1 MDTASWSRVGRRC
14 RRRLA
19 VLDAVLLFRE
29 ALYGALVIALACSVL
44 GVYVVLRRI
53 VFVGAALAQLS
64 SGGIALGMF
73 LNGIGVG
80 GELTHHPVAMALIVT
95 IAGAVFF
102 GLGGG
107 GRSRVPPDAVI
118 GVTYAVAAAAGILLI
133 AKAKSGEAHDIFLQG
148 NILGITRADTLVLL
162 AVAVPVLLVHLAF
175 YKEFLFVSFD
185 RETART
191 LGYNVTLWNLLRY
204 LTLGLV
210 ISFAMQFAVVMLVFN
225 FLVVPAVT
233 GLLLA
238 RSMAG
243 TFATAVVAAVLAAI
257 IGFSLSVP
265 FDLPSGPAIVA
276 VSGLLA
282 LLAWGVRRL
291 QRRG

>member
-1 MDTASWSRVGRRC
+1 
-14 RRRLA
+14 

-29 ALYGALVIALACSVL
+29 ALYGALVIAVACSVL

-64 SGGIALGMF
+64 SAGIALSMY
-73 LNGIGVG
+73 LSGIGVAAG
-80 GELTHHPVAMALIVT
+80 LTGHPVAMALVVT
-95 IAGAVFF
+95 LAGALFF
-102 GLGGG
+102 GAEGGG
-107 GRSRVPPDAVI
+107 ARGPVPPDATI

-148 NILGITRADTLVLL
+148 NILSITLKDTLVLL
-162 AVAVPVLLVHLAF
+162 GVSVPVLLVHLLF

-191 LGYNVTLWNLLRY
+191 LGYRVGGWNMLLY

-210 ISFAMQFAVVMLVFN
+210 IAFAMQFAGVMLVFN
-225 FLVVPAVT
+225 FLVLPAVT

-238 RSMAG
+238 RRMGGVFFWSVAS
-243 TFATAVVAAVLAAI
+243 AVVAAV
-257 IGFSLSVP
+257 IGFVLSVP
-265 FDLPSGPAIVA
+265 FDLPTGPAIICI
-276 VSGLLA
+276 SGLLA

-291 QRRG
+291 RG

>member
-1 MDTASWSRVGRRC
+1 VSNTLSTI
-14 RRRLA
+14 
-19 VLDAVLLFRE
+19 LLFRE

-64 SGGIALGMF
+64 SAGIALGMF
-73 LNGIGVG
+73 LYGIGIG

-107 GRSRVPPDAVI
+107 GRSGVPADAVI
-118 GVTYAVAAAAGILLI
+118 GVTYAVAAAVGIVLI
-133 AKAKSGEAHDIFLQG
+133 AKAKTGEAHDIFLQG

-162 AVAVPVLLVHLAF
+162 SIAVPVLIIHAVF

-191 LGYNVTLWNLLRY
+191 LGYNVTFWNLLLY
-204 LTLGLV
+204 FTLGVV
-210 ISFAMQFAVVMLVFN
+210 IANAMQFAGVMLVFN
-225 FLVVPAVT
+225 FLVLPAVT
-233 GLLLA
+233 GLLIA
-238 RSMAG
+238 RSMRG
-243 TFATAVVAAVLAAI
+243 IFTVAVASALLSALL
-257 IGFSLSVP
+257 GFSLSVP
-265 FDLPSGPAIVA
+265 FDLPSGPAIIV
-276 VSGLLA
+276 VSGAIA
-282 LLAWGVRRL
+282 LIAWGFRKVT
-291 QRRG
+291 QA

>member
-1 MDTASWSRVGRRC
+1 MFES
-14 RRRLA
+14 
-19 VLDAVLLFRE
+19 VLLFRE

-53 VFVGAALAQLS
+53 VFVGAAIAQLS
-64 SGGIALGMF
+64 SAGIALAMYLSG
-73 LNGIGVG
+73 LGV
-80 GELTHHPVAMALIVT
+80 
-95 IAGAVFF
+95 AGAVTGHPTVMALLVTLAGALFF
-102 GLGGG
+102 GMEGG
-107 GRSRVPPDAVI
+107 SRGPVPPDATI
-118 GVTYAVAAAAGILLI
+118 GVAYAVAAAAGILLI

-162 AVAVPVLLVHLAF
+162 GVSVPVLLVHLVF

-191 LGYNVTLWNLLRY
+191 LGYRVTFWNLFLY
-204 LTLGLV
+204 FTLGLV
-210 ISFAMQFAVVMLVFN
+210 IAFAMQFAGVILVFN
-225 FLVVPAVT
+225 FLVLPAVT

-238 RSMAG
+238 RSMRG
-243 TFATAVVAAVLAAI
+243 IFALAVLSGLLAAC

-265 FDLPSGPAIVA
+265 FDLPSGPTIIA
-276 VSGLLA
+276 VSGALA
-282 LLAWGVRRL
+282 LIAWSVRTM

>member
-1 MDTASWSRVGRRC
+1 
-14 RRRLA
+14 
-19 VLDAVLLFRE
+19 VLNAILLFRE
-29 ALYGALVIALACSVL
+29 ALYGALVIAVACSVL

-64 SGGIALGMF
+64 SAGIALA
-73 LNGIGVG
+73 LWLAGVG
-80 GELTHHPVAMALIVT
+80 LTLRLVTHPTAMSLLVT
-95 IAGAVFF
+95 LAGVVFF
-102 GLGGG
+102 AVGGA
-107 GRSRVPPDAVI
+107 GRARVPPDATI
-118 GVTYAVAAAAGILLI
+118 GVTYAIAAAAGILLI
-133 AKAKSGEAHDIFLQG
+133 SKAATGEAHDIFLQG

-162 AVAVPVLLVHLAF
+162 AVSIPVLVVHLIF

-191 LGYNVTLWNLLRY
+191 LGYNVTLWNLLLY

-210 ISFAMQFAVVMLVFN
+210 IAFAMQFAGVMLVFD

-243 TFATAVVAAVLAAI
+243 TFATAVAAAVLAAVV
-257 IGFSLSVP
+257 GFSLSVP
-265 FDLPSGPAIVA
+265 FDLPSGPAIIA
-276 VSGLLA
+276 VSGVLA
-282 LLAWGVRRL
+282 LLAWGVRRV
-291 QRRG
+291 QHRG